1 MDSDRAPSSVPQ
13 DIPTGRPETPPT
25 DCTYPTS
32 WYTESGC
39 SDSGSLFDSDK
50 ENCPPQLESEVEP
63 RSTRPSSRISTDSND
78 SGAWSIP
85 PPSSKGIKG
94 KGRTFHDK
102 RGISYTEF
110 KTFYA
115 DTRNANALRKQIY
128 EEGTRWSTALLGILQ
143 GFQAVVPNDEEYLRV
158 IRAFEHADREM
169 SFMQERFAAYATD
182 VSSIETDIS
191 RTILANASRTAEG
204 VANLLRIEK
213 EFASSLFRQ
222 RQLGA
227 KALLDVAKGYGLDAS
242 GRKVMGARPGSA
254 SYSSTICQ
262 ECGKTGHPTID
273 CFDYACPKCLNI
285 RPRHFVDTCP
295 FKIKRDGIICQHANC
310 RNIGHHALDCPINIC
325 RRCKQTFRK
334 CATWCEPKLSAWQL
348 ADQRLLG
355 QSGIEIRQHSEGSL
369 GEFDIG
375 TLRTMVDLLLLP
387 SKTLGRAR
395 SEGRTTGGHGQ
406 TR

>member
-1 MDSDRAPSSVPQ
+1 MDSHRATPSVPQ

-32 WYTESGC
+32 WNTESGC
-39 SDSGSLFDSDK
+39 SDSDSLFDSDK

-78 SGAWSIP
+78 SDRWSIP

-128 EEGTRWSTALLGILQ
+128 EEGTRWSTALLGLLQ
-143 GFQAVVPNDEEYLRV
+143 GFQATVPNDEEFLRV

-169 SFMQERFAAYATD
+169 SFLQERFAAYAAD
-182 VSSIETDIS
+182 MSSVEGHLA
-191 RTILANASRTAEG
+191 RTLLANASKSAEG
-204 VANLLRIEK
+204 VANVLRIEK
-213 EFASSLFRQ
+213 EFATSLFRS
-222 RQLGA
+222 RQCSA

-254 SYSSTICQ
+254 SYSSTVCQ

-285 RPRHFVDTCP
+285 RPRHFIDTCP
-295 FKIKRDGIICQHANC
+295 FKIKRTESSASMRTVAILDTTPSIVQSTYVDDASRPSESVQPDANPSSPPG
-310 RNIGHHALDCPINIC
+310 NSPINDFLGNPESRQGAL
-325 RRCKQTFRK
+325 RRITGRIRNRNSQNDGRS
-334 CATWCEPKLSAWQL
+334 PPPP
-348 ADQRLLG
+348 ADDPG
-355 QSGIEIRQHSEGSL
+355 KS
-369 GEFDIG
+369 
-375 TLRTMVDLLLLP
+375 
-387 SKTLGRAR
+387 
-395 SEGRTTGGHGQ
+395 
-406 TR
+406 